1 MKHDNRHTEQINN
14 LILSFLNRTITPADL
29 KTLKNWINESE
40 ENKTYFSE
48 IQKVWLISSLRE
60 KKNFDQVKERA
71 FIRFQQRI
79 AQAGPR
85 KEQTRIR
92 PLWHR
97 VVYIAA
103 CLAIAFVA
111 GMSTIYFSDHHQLAQ
126 QPLAYSL
133 ESPRGSKLKLTLPD
147 GTCVWLNAD
156 SRLSYDN
163 KFGIDNRDI
172 KLEGEGYFEVNKNKE
187 LPFHVTSDDIKVE
200 VLGTKFNVRNYP
212 EDTLIKVALMEG
224 SVALLNPQGKTTLK
238 PGQIAHY
245 DKKNKTTR
253 VKTDGVKNANAWI
266 NGHLYFDEENME
278 TIARALERAFDVDI
292 TIKDDT
298 LKKMI
303 FYGDFVIESNNI
315 NEIMNIMAATNKFN
329 YHYKISRNEIEI
341 FQ

>member
-1 MKHDNRHTEQINN
+1 MKHDNRHNEQINN
-14 LILSFLNRTITPADL
+14 LILSFLNRTITLPDL
-29 KTLKNWINESE
+29 KRLKDWIDENE
-40 ENKTYFSE
+40 ENKDYFSE
-48 IQKVWLISSLRE
+48 IQQVWLISSLRE
-60 KKNFDQVKERA
+60 KKDFDRLKERA
-71 FIRFQQRI
+71 FLKFKKRI
-79 AQAGPR
+79 AQEKR
-85 KEQTRIR
+85 QKEHTRIR

-103 CLAIAFVA
+103 SLVIAFVA
-111 GMSTIYFSDHHQLAQ
+111 GMSTIYFSDHHQLSQ

-156 SRLSYDN
+156 SKLSYDN
-163 KFGIDNRDI
+163 KFGVDNRDI

-200 VLGTKFNVRNYP
+200 VLGTKFNVRSYP

-224 SVALLNPQGKTTLK
+224 SVALLNPQGKTSLK

-245 DKKNKTTR
+245 DKRNKITH

-266 NGHLYFDEENME
+266 NGYLYFDEENME

-292 TIKDDT
+292 SIKDDT

-329 YHYKISRNEIEI
+329 YHYKISKNEIEI

>member
-1 MKHDNRHTEQINN
+1 MKHDNRHTEQIND

-29 KTLKNWINESE
+29 KTLKNWIDESE

>member
-29 KTLKNWINESE
+29 KTLKNWIDESE
-40 ENKTYFSE
+40 ENKAYFSE

-163 KFGIDNRDI
+163 KFGVDNRDI
-172 KLEGEGYFEVNKNKE
+172 KLEGEGYFEVSKNKE

-292 TIKDDT
+292 TINGDT

>member
-1 MKHDNRHTEQINN
+1 MKHDNRHTEQIND

-29 KTLKNWINESE
+29 KTLKNWIDESE

-156 SRLSYDN
+156 SKLSYDN
-163 KFGIDNRDI
+163 KFGVDNRDI
-172 KLEGEGYFEVNKNKE
+172 KLEGEGYFEVSKNKE

-292 TIKDDT
+292 TINGDT

>member
-29 KTLKNWINESE
+29 KTLKNWIDESE
-40 ENKTYFSE
+40 ENKAYFSE

-156 SRLSYDN
+156 SKLSYDN
-163 KFGIDNRDI
+163 KFGVDNRDI
-172 KLEGEGYFEVNKNKE
+172 KLEGEGYFEVSKNKE
-187 LPFHVTSDDIKVE
+187 LPFLVTSDDIKVE

-292 TIKDDT
+292 TINGDT

>member
-1 MKHDNRHTEQINN
+1 MKHDNRHTEQIND

-40 ENKTYFSE
+40 ENKAYFSE

>member
-29 KTLKNWINESE
+29 KTLKNWIDESE

-60 KKNFDQVKERA
+60 KKNFDQVKDRA

-103 CLAIAFVA
+103 CLAIVFVA

-156 SRLSYDN
+156 SKLSYDN
-163 KFGIDNRDI
+163 KFGVDNRDI

-292 TIKDDT
+292 TIKGDT

>member
-1 MKHDNRHTEQINN
+1 MKHNNRHTEQINN
-14 LILSFLNRTITPADL
+14 LILSFLNRTITPVDL
-29 KTLKNWINESE
+29 RVLKDWIDESE
-40 ENKTYFSE
+40 ENKAYFSE

-79 AQAGPR
+79 AQEKPR
-85 KEQTRIR
+85 KQQTRIR
-92 PLWHR
+92 PLWYR
-97 VVYIAA
+97 VAYIAA
-103 CLAIAFVA
+103 CLIIAFVA
-111 GMSTIYFSDHHQLAQ
+111 GMSTIYFSDHHQLTQ

-156 SRLSYDN
+156 SKISYDN

-172 KLEGEGYFEVNKNKE
+172 NLEGEGYFEVNKNKK
-187 LPFHVTSDDIKVE
+187 LPFHVSSDDIKVE

-212 EDTLIKVALMEG
+212 EDSIIKVALLEG
-224 SVALLNPQGKTTLK
+224 SVALLNPQGKTTLQ

-245 DKKNKTTR
+245 DKKSKMTS
-253 VKTDGVKNANAWI
+253 VKTASVRNVNAWI

-292 TIKDDT
+292 IIKDDT
-298 LKKMI
+298 LKNMK

-329 YHYKISRNEIEI
+329 YHYKIHKNQIEI

>member
-29 KTLKNWINESE
+29 KTLKNWIDESE

-156 SRLSYDN
+156 SKLSYDN
-163 KFGIDNRDI
+163 KFGVDNRDI

-187 LPFHVTSDDIKVE
+187 LPFHVTSNDIKVE

-212 EDTLIKVALMEG
+212 EDTLIKVARSIFLNSLNSANESIRLMFSILTFTIYIFITIYFSIQDE
-224 SVALLNPQGKTTLK
+224 A
-238 PGQIAHY
+238 
-245 DKKNKTTR
+245 TTR
-253 VKTDGVKNANAWI
+253 LR
-266 NGHLYFDEENME
+266 HPLFP
-278 TIARALERAFDVDI
+278 
-292 TIKDDT
+292 
-298 LKKMI
+298 
-303 FYGDFVIESNNI
+303 
-315 NEIMNIMAATNKFN
+315 
-329 YHYKISRNEIEI
+329 
-341 FQ
+341 